1 MSKKQKNRI
10 VEYSFFVNDDAD
22 EFDEQLK
29 SAISSFQKQGYYV
42 EVQFSTSNYAYSALV
57 IAREQ

>member
-1 MSKKQKNRI
+1 MSKNQKNKI

-29 SAISSFQKQGYYV
+29 SAISNFQKQGYYV
-42 EVQFSTSNYAYSALV
+42 EVQFSTNNYAYSALV

>member
-1 MSKKQKNRI
+1 MSKKQKDRI

-29 SAISSFQKQGYYV
+29 SAISNFQKQGYYV
-42 EVQFSTSNYAYSALV
+42 EVQFSTNNYAYSALV

>member
-1 MSKKQKNRI
+1 MSKNQKNKI

-29 SAISSFQKQGYYV
+29 SAISNFQQQGYYV
-42 EVQFSTSNYAYSALV
+42 EVQFSTNNYAYSALV

>member
-1 MSKKQKNRI
+1 MSKNQKNRI

-29 SAISSFQKQGYYV
+29 SAISNFQKQGYYV
-42 EVQFSTSNYAYSALV
+42 EVQFSTNNYAYSALV